1 MNEHEKAKAVLSLPR
16 EKYAAMDGAE
26 PQTALL
32 AEWDRLAEKYPE
44 LAEATLYFSG
54 KTSLDCLAL
63 RFVEQN
69 GDMLWLDLK
78 TTGEPRQCCYQL
90 NDGIWEWVAG
100 DSEPPMSAKLQS
112 AWENGR
118 GDAAINACRETGN
131 TQFLRA

>member
-1 MNEHEKAKAVLSLPR
+1 MTEYEKAQAILALPR

-32 AEWDRLAEKYPE
+32 AEWDRLAAKYPA
-44 LAEATLYFSG
+44 LAEATLYFCG
-54 KTSLDCLAL
+54 KGSQDCIAL

-69 GDMLWLDLK
+69 VNNLWLDLK
-78 TTGEPRQCCYQL
+78 TTGKPRQCCYQL

-118 GDAAINACRETGN
+118 GDAAITACLETQE